1 MSSVQ
6 EDHGLPY
13 LGIGATAW
21 REIIN
26 AMTELLTTGIWKR
39 GDFGDLPDISGETT
53 PGQWFY
59 AEDAR
64 AIFYD
69 DGTDWRLVSSE
80 SRRTLAT
87 AGALE
92 ALTAYDHEV
101 LIDTDANSTALDLN
115 LDGGDGAAGHAGLSV
130 IVRRSVVSAHVAKVS
145 FTSPDGAVEEELPS
159 LDDWLV
165 LRSDGSAWRIEAD
178 GRQPADGE
186 EFRTGRYWGTAP
198 VYRKRVDISAGP
210 NAGTANTAHGIS
222 SLAAVLK
229 VEGMIDDGAGVN
241 YPLPSPAAS
250 AASIHVAVDGTNVV
264 LDSSGNYSAWSGFV
278 LLEYTK
284 S

>member
-13 LGIGATAW
+13 LGIGATQW

-26 AMTELLTTGIWKR
+26 AMSELLATGIWKR
-39 GDFGDLPDISGETT
+39 GDLADLPDISGETT

-59 AEDAR
+59 AEDVR

-69 DGTDWRLVSSE
+69 DGTDWRLIASQAS
-80 SRRTLAT
+80 RTLD
-87 AGALE
+87 AGADVDKE
-92 ALTAYDHEV
+92 DYDFEV
-101 LIDTDANSTALDLN
+101 LIDTDANSTALDLD
-115 LDGGDGAAGHAGLSV
+115 LDAGTGAAGHAGLAV
-130 IVRRSVVSAHVAKVS
+130 IVRRSAVSAHVAKVS
-145 FTSPDGAVEEELPS
+145 FTSPDGAVEEELPG
-159 LDDWLV
+159 LNDWLI

-178 GRQPADGE
+178 GRQPADAK

-198 VYRKRVDISAGP
+198 VYRQRVNISAGP
-210 NAGTANTAHGIS
+210 NAGTASAAHGIS
-222 SLAAVLK
+222 GLAAVLK
-229 VEGMIDDGAGVN
+229 AEGMLDDGAGTF

-250 AASIHVAVDGTNVV
+250 AASVHVAVDGTNVV
-264 LDSSGNYSAWSGFV
+264 LDSSANYSAWSGFV